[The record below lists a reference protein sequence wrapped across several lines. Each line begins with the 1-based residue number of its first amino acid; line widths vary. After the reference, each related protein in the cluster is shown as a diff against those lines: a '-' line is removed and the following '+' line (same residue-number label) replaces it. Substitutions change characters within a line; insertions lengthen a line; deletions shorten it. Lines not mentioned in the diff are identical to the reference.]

1 MFTQVVMILTSC
13 CLFIHL
19 GLGNAICKIIRYNF
33 ILFRCPKCLAFW
45 SVLSYLL
52 LSNQSV
58 VLSIFIAFI
67 CAYLALWI
75 DLLLTIIADKY
86 EEIYES
92 LGAKE
97 SKDSDGKQ
105 RGKDYQRKKEQR
117 NKM

>member
-1 MFTQVVMILTSC
+1 MYLKVLMILTSC

-19 GLGNAICKIIRYNF
+19 GLGNTISKVIGYNF
-33 ILFRCPKCLAFW
+33 VLFRCPKCLAFW

-67 CAYLALWI
+67 CAYLELWI
-75 DLLLTIIADKY
+75 ELLLTIIADKD

-92 LGAKE
+92 LGTKE
-97 SKDSDGKQ
+97 SKNSDGKQ
-105 RGKDYQRKKEQR
+105 RGKDHQR
-117 NKM
+117 NKE

>member
-1 MFTQVVMILTSC
+1 MVLKVLMILTSC

-19 GLGNAICKIIRYNF
+19 GLGNAINKVIGYNF
-33 ILFRCPKCLAFW
+33 ILFRCPKCLVFW

-75 DLLLTIIADKY
+75 DLLLTIIAEKY

-97 SKDSDGKQ
+97 YEDSDGKQ
-105 RGKDYQRKKEQR
+105 RDEDHQRKEE
-117 NKM
+117 

>member
-1 MFTQVVMILTSC
+1 MYLQVLMILTSC

-19 GLGNAICKIIRYNF
+19 GLGNTINKVIGYNF
-33 ILFRCPKCLAFW
+33 ILFRCPKCLVFW
-45 SVLSYLL
+45 SVSSYLL

-75 DLLLTIIADKY
+75 DLLLTIIAEKY

-92 LGAKE
+92 LGAEE
-97 SKDSDGKQ
+97 SEDNDGKQ
-105 RGKDYQRKKEQR
+105 RGEDPQREEK
-117 NKM
+117 

>member
-1 MFTQVVMILTSC
+1 MVLKVLMILTSC

-19 GLGNAICKIIRYNF
+19 GLGNAINKVIGYNF
-33 ILFRCPKCLAFW
+33 ILFRCPKCLVFW

-92 LGAKE
+92 LGAEE
-97 SKDSDGKQ
+97 SEDSDGKQ
-105 RGKDYQRKKEQR
+105 RGEDHQREEK
-117 NKM
+117 

>member
-1 MFTQVVMILTSC
+1 MVLKVLMILTSC

-19 GLGNAICKIIRYNF
+19 GLGNTINKVIGYNF
-33 ILFRCPKCLAFW
+33 ILFRCPKCLVFW
-45 SVLSYLL
+45 SVSSYLL

-97 SKDSDGKQ
+97 SEDSDGKQ
-105 RGKDYQRKKEQR
+105 RYEDHQREEK
-117 NKM
+117 

>member
-1 MFTQVVMILTSC
+1 MYLKVLMILTSC

-19 GLGNAICKIIRYNF
+19 GLGNTINKIIGYNF
-33 ILFRCPKCLAFW
+33 VLFRCPKCLAFW

-52 LSNQSV
+52 LSNKSV

-75 DLLLTIIADKY
+75 DLLLTIIAEKY

-92 LGAKE
+92 LGAKKTE
-97 SKDSDGKQ
+97 DSDGKQ
-105 RGKDYQRKKEQR
+105 RSEDYQRKKE
-117 NKM
+117 

>member
-1 MFTQVVMILTSC
+1 MVLKVLMILTSC

-19 GLGNAICKIIRYNF
+19 GLGNAINKVIGYNF
-33 ILFRCPKCLAFW
+33 ILFRCPKCLVFW

-67 CAYLALWI
+67 CSYLALWI
-75 DLLLTIIADKY
+75 DLLLTIIAEKY

-92 LGAKE
+92 MGAKE
-97 SKDSDGKQ
+97 SQDSEGNSYE
-105 RGKDYQRKKEQR
+105 GSEGEKE
-117 NKM
+117 